1 MTLAAYTPI
10 ILANLALAR
19 LGDKRISSF
28 DEKGEAARACKEFY
42 PHAVRS
48 AFEAHEWTC
57 FKRTAQLV
65 QIVTTAPLLRWKY
78 AYAFPPNCIRLGALG
93 EWVDM
98 EPQYQ
103 DWDQTADYIAA
114 NAGTLYAEYVAGDFS
129 EAQYP
134 AYFAAVVE
142 HQLAIF
148 VSTRIQGTLASRE
161 ALEKSFNE
169 KTLPNSRSKDSMNQ
183 PTRTVTRSFYSEAR
197 FGRRVR

>member
-1 MTLAAYTPI
+1 MDA
-10 ILANLALAR
+10 
-19 LGDKRISSF
+19 D
-28 DEKGEAARACKEFY
+28 
-42 PHAVRS
+42 
-48 AFEAHEWTC
+48 
-57 FKRTAQLV
+57 
-65 QIVTTAPLLRWKY
+65 
-78 AYAFPPNCIRLGALG
+78 AFPPNCIRLGALG

-129 EAQYP
+129 EAQIRP
-134 AYFAAVVE
+134 
-142 HQLAIF
+142 I
-148 VSTRIQGTLASRE
+148 SRPWSNISSPSSSPTRIQGTLASRE

-197 FGRRVR
+197 FGRRVFR